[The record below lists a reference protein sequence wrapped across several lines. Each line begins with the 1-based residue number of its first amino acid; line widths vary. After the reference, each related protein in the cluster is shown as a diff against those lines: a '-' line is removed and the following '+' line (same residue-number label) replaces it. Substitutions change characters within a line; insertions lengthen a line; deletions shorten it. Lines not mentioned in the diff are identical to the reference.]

1 MNSRNALL
9 ALLLVVLA
17 ALLQT
22 TLFIELDPFGA
33 APNLVVR
40 VVIACCRYLE
50 PETGVLFGFTAGVL
64 TDLLGD
70 SPLGMWSL
78 AMTVVAF
85 AVVRLRQRTEDN
97 PVLLWLGV
105 FGLTV
110 LGETLFVLV
119 NTLFGQQT
127 LSQSGVLRLVLLA
140 GAYNTL
146 VGFVVLPAVRVLM
159 RPPRRSWA
167 L

>member
-1 MNSRNALL
+1 MSGRNTAIALT
-9 ALLLVVLA
+9 LVVVA
-17 ALLQT
+17 VLLQT

-33 APNLVVR
+33 APNLVLL
-40 VVIACCRYLE
+40 VVIACCRYLP

-70 SPLGMWSL
+70 SPLGMWALS
-78 AMTVVAF
+78 MTVIAF
-85 AVVRLRQRTEDN
+85 VVVRLRDRVEDN
-97 PVLLWLGV
+97 PVMRWAGV
-105 FGLTV
+105 FVLTV
-110 LGETLFVLV
+110 LGESLFVLV

-127 LSQSGVLRLVLLA
+127 LGQSGVLRIILLS
-140 GAYNTL
+140 GVYNTIL
-146 VGFVVLPAVRVLM
+146 ALIVMPGTTLLM